1 MDPEKKMQMQI
12 NDEIEEKGNFFLLWE
27 EINENQNLSDT
38 FDKFEEL
45 FIVQEKTTAS
55 R

>member
-1 MDPEKKMQMQI
+1 MDPEKKMQIQI

-27 EINENQNLSDT
+27 EINENQNFSDT

-55 R
+55 Q